1 MMTSPDLPPV
11 ITLMGPTATGK
22 TALAM
27 ALHEQLPVEI
37 VSVDASQVY
46 RGLDIGTA
54 KPGAAELAR
63 APHRL
68 IDIRDPSE
76 AYSAAEFCRDAVR
89 EIGDIHRAG
98 RLPLLV
104 GGTMFY
110 FRALEFGLSRL
121 PAANPAIRARLLAE
135 AAHHG
140 WAALHARLA
149 EVDPVS
155 AGRIHPNDP
164 QRLQRALEI
173 FELTGEPLSR
183 LQARDRPEPAPYRF
197 VRLAII
203 PADREALQARIARRF
218 HHMLEL
224 GFLAE
229 AEGLYRRGDLHP
241 DLPSMR
247 TVGYRQAWEYL
258 SGGLGYTDMV
268 ERAVLAT
275 RQLAK
280 RQMTWLRRYPG
291 IHRLEMGED
300 QAATASD
307 RIRRELCL

>member
-1 MMTSPDLPPV
+1 MTSPDHPPV

-27 ALHEQLPVEI
+27 ALHECLPVEI

-54 KPGAAELAR
+54 KPSAAERAR
-63 APHRL
+63 VPHRL

-76 AYSAAEFCRDAVR
+76 VYSAAEFCRDAVR

-121 PAANPAIRARLLAE
+121 PTADPAIRARLLAE
-135 AAHHG
+135 AEHNG
-140 WAALHARLA
+140 WDALHARLA
-149 EVDPVS
+149 QIDPVS

-173 FELTGEPLSR
+173 YELTGEAPSR

-197 VRLAII
+197 VRLATL
-203 PADREALQARIARRF
+203 PDDREALQARIARRF
-218 HHMLEL
+218 QAMLEQ

-229 AEGLYRRGDLHP
+229 AEGLYRRGDLRS

-247 TVGYRQAWEYL
+247 TVGYRQAWGYL
-258 SGGLGYTDMV
+258 SGKLSYTDMI
-268 ERAVLAT
+268 ERAILAT

-291 IHRLEMGED
+291 VHRLEMGEEA
-300 QAATASD
+300 AATASD

>member
-1 MMTSPDLPPV
+1 MTSPDLPPV

-22 TALAM
+22 TALAI
-27 ALHEQLPVEI
+27 ALRERLPVEI

-54 KPGAAELAR
+54 KPSTDELAR

-89 EIGDIHRAG
+89 EIDDIHRAG

-121 PAANPAIRARLLAE
+121 PTADPVIRARLAAE
-135 AAHHG
+135 AEQHG

-149 EVDPVS
+149 SIDPTS
-155 AGRIHPNDP
+155 AAKIHPNDP

-173 FELTGEPLSR
+173 YELTGEAPSR
-183 LQARDRPEPAPYRF
+183 LQVQARPEPAPYRF
-197 VRLAII
+197 VRLAIA
-203 PADREALQARIARRF
+203 PGEREAFQARIAQRF
-218 HHMLEL
+218 QDMLDR

-229 AEGLYRRGDLHP
+229 AEGLYRRGNLHP
-241 DLPSMR
+241 DLPAMR

-258 SGGLGYTDMV
+258 SGRLGYTDMV
-268 ERAVLAT
+268 ERVVLAT

-291 IHRLEMGED
+291 VHWLEMGEG
-300 QAATASD
+300 AVATAVD